1 MTSRRDFFRGGAKG
15 AGLLGAFVAGIAAP
29 IVIEKTKEIHV
40 KTLDPLPAPT
50 VDPGTKPERRDRPT
64 PVRRDRPAV
73 EPDPQAKLKKA
84 KVQDVIENF
93 LTISREEGFNF
104 KKYFPKA

>member
-1 MTSRRDFFRGGAKG
+1 MKYLKKFGKFTEA
-15 AGLLGAFVAGIAAP
+15 AAAP
-29 IVIEKTKEIHV
+29 ATKTAPS
-40 KTLDPLPAPT
+40 TTPAPT